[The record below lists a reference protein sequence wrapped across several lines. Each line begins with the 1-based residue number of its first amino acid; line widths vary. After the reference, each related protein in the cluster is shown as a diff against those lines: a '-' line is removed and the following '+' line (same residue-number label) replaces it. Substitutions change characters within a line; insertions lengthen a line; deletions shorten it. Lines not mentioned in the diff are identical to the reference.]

1 MASRLRAATAFGR
14 LCAVLFFGA
23 LTACASGRRTAPP
36 QSNQIDQWEDP
47 HRKAWSQPDRIVEA
61 LALGAEPLQ
70 IVDLGAGSGYFSR
83 RLAKANPQ
91 GKVLA
96 LEVSGTLR
104 SHIESHRKDWGTSN
118 LETRLVINNN
128 PLLPEA
134 SVDLVFMSNTYRYLS
149 ERSRYF
155 AELSHALRPGGR
167 LAIVDFRD
175 DANCRSVPE
184 CPPRRERVA
193 AKLVLAELQKAGFR
207 LHKNHDFLPHQYFME
222 FVLRKASGAGTQS
235 E

>member
-1 MASRLRAATAFGR
+1 MASRPRAATTFGR
-14 LCAVLFFGA
+14 LCAALLLGA
-23 LTACASGRRTAPP
+23 LAACASGQRKAPTD
-36 QSNQIDQWEDP
+36 SSQIDQWEDP
-47 HRKAWSQPDRIVEA
+47 HRTDWSQPDRIVDA
-61 LALGAEPLQ
+61 LALGSTPLQ

-96 LEVSGTLR
+96 LEVSGSLR
-104 SHIESHRKDWGTSN
+104 AHIESHRKDWGTPN
-118 LETRLVINNN
+118 LETRLVIDNN

-149 ERSRYF
+149 DRTHYF

-167 LAIVDFRD
+167 LAIVDFREG
-175 DANCRSVPE
+175 ANCRALPE

-193 AKLVLAELQKAGFR
+193 AKLMQAELQKAGFR
-207 LHKNHDFLPHQYFME
+207 LHKKHDFLPHQYFME
-222 FVLRKASGAGTQS
+222 FVLRKAPAAADS